1 MTAILATCAILA
13 AASVSDRGDKFTDE
27 EPIALELGGATRQV
41 ESWGQSKWNGQALS
55 VTNGTLVFTKSVH
68 VHGGKINVGPDTT
81 LKFARGSSLGTG
93 LGDAGTRIFDI
104 APGSRLD
111 MDGIRWNMDH
121 SRVVLPK
128 GAEWNADLEHFEL
141 AGAMKDNLWDI
152 GGRASFPRG
161 IRPAKADWGPAL
173 KVVLHEGGELLVGG
187 P

>member
-13 AASVSDRGDKFTDE
+13 AASVSDWGDKFTDE
-27 EPIALELGGATRQV
+27 EPIALELGGATRHV
-41 ESWGQSKWNGQALS
+41 ESWGQSKWNGQPLS

-81 LKFARGSSLGTG
+81 LKFARGCSLGTG

-121 SRVVLPK
+121 TRVVLPK
-128 GAEWNADLEHFEL
+128 DAEWNADLEHFEL
-141 AGAMKDNLWDI
+141 AERFMY
-152 GGRASFPRG
+152 ASRVAHFR
-161 IRPAKADWGPAL
+161 
-173 KVVLHEGGELLVGG
+173 
-187 P
+187 